1 MERLN
6 FMDWLTGTL
15 VTIGGLNWG
24 LVGFFQYDLLA
35 KLFSDG
41 SGIYRVITAIV
52 GLAAV
57 YIVGAALV
65 RTADYES
72 RHVNV

>member
-1 MERLN
+1 MERRN

-35 KLFSDG
+35 KLFNDG
-41 SGIYRVITAIV
+41 SGVYRVITAIV
-52 GLAAV
+52 GLAAI
-57 YIVGAALV
+57 YIVGVVLV
-65 RTADYES
+65 RSADYES
-72 RHVNV
+72 RQAHA